1 MDVKSLTGGFAQF
14 NDLDI
19 VCVLPS
25 KLTGCF
31 SLKARAVST
40 GRCVTTE
47 SHCSSPSQRS
57 HAASQDSASLQMT
70 DSSIFTEAIHEQKK
84 KKRTR
89 NTGAIPAHPAKREN
103 AGDKEKETKQLSTTS
118 DLLFISACLTFQLTN
133 TPLQGLYGN
142 ERLAIIKSCI
152 WRSCSIG
159 RHKLSLSFGRQIW
172 LE

>member
-84 KKRTR
+84 KKGPGTQGPSPPTQPNVRMQV
-89 NTGAIPAHPAKREN
+89 IKKKKP
-103 AGDKEKETKQLSTTS
+103 SS
-118 DLLFISACLTFQLTN
+118 SLL
-133 TPLQGLYGN
+133 
-142 ERLAIIKSCI
+142 
-152 WRSCSIG
+152 
-159 RHKLSLSFGRQIW
+159 RQIYYSY
-172 LE
+172 LPALPSNSQTHHYKVYMAMSALL